1 MNGRDSGGGRRH
13 RWTAVRLLTLI
24 AAIASLPF
32 LVQAASANVN
42 GAAFTTDDPAVTNP
56 CLNGPSH
63 TTPSV
68 NCNIYGAKEDV
79 WINGGPSGGQNHLS
93 DGSYFFAV
101 LDPGGQ
107 PDPNDGAAKNLSSP
121 NDSYGD
127 RTFSVSGGHIDG
139 TYLGPHLY
147 DLTGG
152 GDASL
157 GELIQLAPYDDTAN
171 NGGVYILA
179 ICSLDSGYPVDPRD
193 CKYDAFKVRSGGCES
208 DCGPPP
214 APDLTGSKSA
224 APTFTREYNWTI
236 GKSVDACA
244 VVNNVGGCNIT
255 GSSKTLNYTV
265 SVSHDSGSDSG
276 WKVSGDITVTNNATG
291 NANSVTVTDSTDVG
305 GTCTV
310 HTDANHSLDPAGS
323 TLNAGDTALYPY
335 DCTFSS
341 NPGSGTNTATVS
353 WNPNLSDGSQTPDS
367 SFPATAPF
375 SFGSPTNVIHNC
387 VDATDSYAGALG
399 TVCVGGSNP
408 TTFNYSR
415 VVDVP
420 HDCVTVNNTA
430 TFNVQD
436 PDSDL
441 DDTGSSS
448 VTAKVCRV
456 PAKTGALTMGFWQ
469 NKNGQGIITSYCNV
483 PSSGALRTWLRSFNP
498 FADLSSTATCSQIA
512 TYVYNV
518 IKAATCST
526 SGTCNTML
534 KAQDLATSLDV
545 YFSDPALGGN
555 RIAAPSPVGLRQIDL
570 TQVCNMIDGSGGSAT
585 CSGVYQNASSV
596 FGGSSCLYV
605 YNLAQ
610 ATDILRYAASQSN
623 VGGTSW
629 YGQVK
634 ANQVLAKNVFD
645 AINNQTAFTC

>member
-1 MNGRDSGGGRRH
+1 MRKRPGLRPLAGLM
-13 RWTAVRLLTLI
+13 TFAAAAATLLFL
-24 AAIASLPF
+24 LPS
-32 LVQAASANVN
+32 ASANVA
-42 GAAFTTDDPAVTNP
+42 GAAFTTDDPAMTNP
-56 CLNGPSH
+56 CLNGPAH

-79 WINGGPSGGQNHLS
+79 WINGGPSGGQNHLT

-101 LDPGGQ
+101 LEPGGQ
-107 PDPNDGAAKNLSSP
+107 PDPNDGGAKNLSSP
-121 NDSYGD
+121 HDAYGD
-127 RTFSVSGGHIDG
+127 RTFSVSDGHVDG

-157 GELIQLAPYDDTAN
+157 GELIQLAPYDDTTN
-171 NGGVYILA
+171 PGGVYILA

-193 CKYDAFKVRSGGCES
+193 CKYDAFKVKVGAPPCE
-208 DCGPPP
+208 DNCGPPP
-214 APDLTGSKSA
+214 APDLTGSKTA
-224 APTFTREYNWTI
+224 KPEFTREYNWTI

-265 SVSHDSGSDSG
+265 SVSHDAGTNSG

-310 HTDANHSLDPAGS
+310 HTDVNHSLDPAGG
-323 TLNAGDTALYPY
+323 TLDAGDTALYPY

-353 WNPNLSDGSQTPDS
+353 WDPTLSDGSVTPDS
-367 SFPATAPF
+367 SFPATATF
-375 SFGSPTNVIHNC
+375 TFGDPTTVIHNC
-387 VDATDSYAGALG
+387 VDATDSYAGTLG
-399 TVCVGGSNP
+399 TVCVGDPNP
-408 TTFNYSR
+408 KTFTYQRTVN
-415 VVDVP
+415 VP

-436 PDSDL
+436 PDSDA

-448 VTAKVCRV
+448 VTAKVCRT

-469 NKNGQGIITSYCNV
+469 NKNGQGIITGQAKTGTC
-483 PSSGALRTWLRSFNP
+483 PSGTWLRTFAP
-498 FADLSSTATCSQIA
+498 FQDLSSTATCSQVA

-526 SGTCNTML
+526 NGTCNTML

-555 RIAAPSPVGLRQIDL
+555 KIGAPSPVGLRQIDL
-570 TQVCNMIDGSGGSAT
+570 TQICAMIDGSGGSGT
-585 CSGVYQNASSV
+585 CSGTYQNASSV
-596 FGGSSCLYV
+596 FGGNSCLYV

-623 VGGTSW
+623 VGGSTW
-629 YGQVK
+629 YAQVK

-645 AINNQTAFTC
+645 AINNQAAFTC

>member
-1 MNGRDSGGGRRH
+1 
-13 RWTAVRLLTLI
+13 VRLVTLI
-24 AAIASLPF
+24 AAVASLPF
-32 LVQAASANVN
+32 LVPTASANVA
-42 GAAFTTDDPAVTNP
+42 GAAFTTDDPAITSS

-68 NCNIYGAKEDV
+68 DCNIYGAKEDV

-107 PDPNDGAAKNLSSP
+107 PDPNDGSAKNLSSP

-127 RTFSVSGGHIDG
+127 RTFSVSGGHVDG

-157 GELIQLAPYDDTAN
+157 GELIQLAPYNDTSN
-171 NGGVYILA
+171 PGGVYILA
-179 ICSLDSGYPVDPRD
+179 ICSLDSGYPVDPRS
-193 CKYDAFKVRSGGCES
+193 CKYDAFKVKAGGCEG

-214 APDLTGSKSA
+214 AADLVASKTA
-224 APTFTREYNWTI
+224 APSFTREFNWTI
-236 GKSVDACA
+236 GKGVDACQ

-255 GSSKTLNYTV
+255 GSTKTLNYIV
-265 SVSHDSGSDSG
+265 SVSHDSGTDSG
-276 WKVSGDITVTNNATG
+276 WQVNGNVTVTNPDLGDAS
-291 NANSVTVTDSTDVG
+291 AVTVSDATTVGGSCTVSNDLNYNLDPTVG
-305 GTCTV
+305 GT
-310 HTDANHSLDPAGS
+310 LPAG
-323 TLNAGDTALYPY
+323 GTAIYPY
-335 DCTFSS
+335 TCTFAS
-341 NPGSGTNTATVS
+341 NPGSGTNNATVS
-353 WNPNLSDGSQTPDS
+353 WNPILSDGSVTPDS
-367 SFPATAPF
+367 TFTAPRAF
-375 SFGSPTNVIHNC
+375 AFGSPTTVIHNC
-387 VDATDSYAGALG
+387 VDATDSYAGVLG
-399 TVCVGGSNP
+399 SVCVGGSNP

-415 VVDVP
+415 VVNVP

-436 PDSDL
+436 PDSDA

-456 PAKTGALTMGFWQ
+456 PAKTGALTIGFWQ

-534 KAQDLATSLDV
+534 KAQDLATSLNV

-555 RIAAPSPVGLRQIDL
+555 KIGAPSPVGLRQIDL
-570 TQVCNMIDGSGGSAT
+570 TQVCNMVDGSGGSAT
-585 CSGVYQNASSV
+585 CSGSYQNASSV
-596 FGGSSCLYV
+596 FGGNSCLYV

-645 AINNQTAFTC
+645 AINNQAAFTC

>member
-1 MNGRDSGGGRRH
+1 M
-13 RWTAVRLLTLI
+13 TFAAAAAVVLLL
-24 AAIASLPF
+24 LP
-32 LVQAASANVN
+32 AASANVA

-68 NCNIYGAKEDV
+68 DCNIYQAKEDV
-79 WINGGPSGGQNHLS
+79 WINGGPSGGQNHLT

-107 PDPNDGAAKNLSSP
+107 PDPNDGSAKNLSSP
-121 NDSYGD
+121 NDAYTD
-127 RTFSVSGGHIDG
+127 RTFSVSGGHVDG

-157 GELIQLAPYDDTAN
+157 GELIQLAPYDDTTN
-171 NGGVYILA
+171 PGGVYILA

-193 CKYDAFKVRSGGCES
+193 CKYDAFKVKAEGCQD

-214 APDLTGSKSA
+214 APDLTGSKTA
-224 APTFTREYNWTI
+224 NPEFTREFSWTI
-236 GKSVDACA
+236 GKTVDACA

-265 SVSHDSGSDSG
+265 SVSHDAGSDSG

-291 NANSVTVTDSTDVG
+291 NANTVKVTDSTDVG
-305 GTCTV
+305 GSCTV
-310 HTDANHSLDPAGS
+310 HTDVNHGLDPAAGG
-323 TLNAGDTALYPY
+323 TLNAGDTASYPY

-353 WNPNLSDGSQTPDS
+353 WDPILSDGSVTPDS
-367 SFPATAPF
+367 SFPATATF
-375 SFGSPTNVIHNC
+375 SFGNPTTVIHNC

-399 TVCVGGSNP
+399 TVCVGDSNP
-408 TTFNYSR
+408 KTFNYSR
-415 VVDVP
+415 IVNVP

-430 TFNVQD
+430 TFDVQD
-436 PDSDL
+436 PDSDA

-469 NKNGQGIITSYCNV
+469 NKNGQGIITGGS
-483 PSSGALRTWLRSFNP
+483 SSGGVCNSGAWLRTFAP
-498 FADLSSTATCSQIA
+498 FQDLSSTATCSQVA

-518 IKAATCST
+518 IKAAVCTST
-526 SGTCNTML
+526 SKTCNSML

-555 RIAAPSPVGLRQIDL
+555 KIGAPSPVGLRQIDL
-570 TQVCNMIDGSGGSAT
+570 TQICNMLDGSGGSAT
-585 CSGVYQNASSV
+585 CSGSYQNASSV
-596 FGGSSCLYV
+596 FGGNSCLYV

-610 ATDILRYAASQSN
+610 ATDILRYAAGQSN
-623 VGGTSW
+623 VGGSTW
-629 YGQVK
+629 YGNVK
-634 ANQVLAKNVFD
+634 TSQVLAKNVFD
-645 AINNQTAFTC
+645 AINNQAAFTC

>member
-1 MNGRDSGGGRRH
+1 MKRRDPGGARRH
-13 RWTAVRLLTLI
+13 RWAAVRLVTLI
-24 AAIASLPF
+24 AAVASLPF
-32 LVQAASANVN
+32 LVQAASANVA
-42 GAAFTTDDPAVTNP
+42 GAAFTTDDPAITNP

-79 WINGGPSGGQNHLS
+79 WINGGPSAGQNHLT

-101 LDPGGQ
+101 LVPGGQ
-107 PDPNDGAAKNLSSP
+107 PDPNDGSAGNLSSP
-121 NDSYGD
+121 NDAYTD
-127 RTFSVSGGHIDG
+127 RTFSVSGGHVDG

-157 GELIQLAPYDDTAN
+157 GELIQLAPYDDTTN
-171 NGGVYILA
+171 PGGVYILA
-179 ICSLDSGYPVDPRD
+179 ICSLDSGYPADPRD
-193 CKYDAFKVRSGGCES
+193 CKYDAFKVKAGGCEG

-214 APDLTGSKSA
+214 APDLTGSKTA
-224 APTFTREYNWTI
+224 NPEFTREYNWTI

-265 SVSHDSGSDSG
+265 SVSHDAGSDSG
-276 WKVSGDITVTNNATG
+276 WKVSGDVTVTNNATG
-291 NANSVTVTDSTDVG
+291 NASGVTVTDATDVG
-305 GTCTV
+305 GSCTV
-310 HTDANHSLDPAGS
+310 HTDVNHSLDPAGD
-323 TLNAGDTALYPY
+323 TLDAGDTALYPY
-335 DCTFSS
+335 DCTFGS
-341 NPGSGTNTATVS
+341 NPGNGTNTATVS
-353 WNPNLSDGSQTPDS
+353 WDPTLSDGSVTPDS
-367 SFPATAPF
+367 SFPATAAF
-375 SFGSPTNVIHNC
+375 SFGDPTTVVHGC

-399 TVCVGGSNP
+399 TVCVGDSNP
-408 TTFNYSR
+408 RAFNYSR
-415 VVDVP
+415 VVNVP

-430 TFNVQD
+430 TFTVQD
-436 PDSDL
+436 PDSDA

-448 VTAKVCRV
+448 VAAKVCRT

-469 NKNGQGIITSYCNV
+469 NKNGQGIISGQAKTGTC
-483 PSSGALRTWLRSFNP
+483 PSATWLRTFAP
-498 FADLSSTATCSQIA
+498 FQDLSSTATCSQVA

-526 SGTCNTML
+526 NGTCNTML

-555 RIAAPSPVGLRQIDL
+555 KIGAPSPVGLRQIDL
-570 TQVCNMIDGSGGSAT
+570 TQICNMIDGAGGSAT
-585 CSGVYQNASSV
+585 CSGVYQNASGV
-596 FGGSSCLYV
+596 FGGNSCLYV

-610 ATDILRYAASQSN
+610 ATDLLRYAASQSN
-623 VGGTSW
+623 VGGTIW
-629 YGQVK
+629 YAQVK

-645 AINNQTAFTC
+645 AINNQAAFTC